1 MKFKFLGA
9 ELEEVVSK
17 IRQQV
22 KEGNAAYILEIH
34 KAKAKRSLNQNSYYW
49 GVVVT
54 ILADETGYTIDEV
67 HQELGGMFL
76 RYQKSGKE
84 FTRSTATLDTLEFEL
99 YLERCRKWAWNDM
112 NITIP
117 LPNEVTE
124 EMFSQIQRIQQ

>member
-22 KEGNAAYILEIH
+22 KEGNAAYILEIY

-76 RYQKSGKE
+76 RYVKSGKE
-84 FTRSTATLDTLEFEL
+84 FVRSTATLDTLEFEK
-99 YLERCRKWAWNDM
+99 YLEQCRKWAWNDL

-124 EMFSQIQRIQQ
+124 EMFSQIQRTQS